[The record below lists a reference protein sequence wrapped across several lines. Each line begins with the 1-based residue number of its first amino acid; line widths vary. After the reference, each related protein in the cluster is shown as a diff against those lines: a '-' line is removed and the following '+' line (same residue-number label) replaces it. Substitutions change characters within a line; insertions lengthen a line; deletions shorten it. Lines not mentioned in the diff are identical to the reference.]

1 MIFDSDSLHKLENV
15 LKIRGKERIEKLSN
29 HDVD

>member
-1 MIFDSDSLHKLENV
+1 MIFDSDSLNKLEDGF
-15 LKIRGKERIEKLSN
+15 KIRGKERIEKLSN